1 MPNYPIPDAAE
12 YTLLSMMNPL
22 HAAPPVSTADLNYI
36 LENNAT
42 LWEELRGRRIFIT
55 GGTGFFGCWL
65 LESFVAA
72 NNAFELKAQAVVL
85 TRSAHRFRERAPHL
99 AGNPAI
105 ELLEGDVRTFAFPPG
120 DFPFVIHAA
129 TESVRT
135 SSANPLATDP
145 STELLSTILEGT
157 RRCLEFAESHG
168 TSKFLLTSSGAV
180 YGRQPSDMTHI
191 PESYHGAPDL
201 LNSSSV
207 YGEGKRI
214 AEMLCSL
221 ATSRT
226 QMECKIARCFAF
238 VGPHLQLN
246 AHFAI
251 GNFIR
256 DAMRGGPI
264 VIQGDGTPRR
274 SYMYAADLALWLW
287 TILFR
292 ADSSRAFNVGSE
304 RDLSIREVAE
314 TVAHTLGPGIEI
326 RIERTPGPGAPVH
339 RYVPSVQAAKQS
351 LSLTDGIPLV
361 DAIRRTAAWYR

>member
-1 MPNYPIPDAAE
+1 
-12 YTLLSMMNPL
+12 MMSPM
-22 HAAPPVSTADLNYI
+22 HAAPPVSASDLNYI

-65 LESFVAA
+65 LESFIAA
-72 NNAFELKAQAVVL
+72 NNAFNLGARAVVL
-85 TRSAHRFRERAPHL
+85 TRSARRFRERAPHL
-99 AGNPAI
+99 AGDAAI
-105 ELLEGDVRTFAFPPG
+105 ELLEGDVRNFAL
-120 DFPFVIHAA
+120 IHAA

-135 SSANPLATDP
+135 SPANPLATDP

-168 TSKFLLTSSGAV
+168 TTKFLLTSSGAI

-191 PESYHGAPDL
+191 PEDYRGAPDL
-201 LNSSSV
+201 LHSSSV

-221 ATSRT
+221 SAART

-238 VGPHLQLN
+238 VGPHLPLN

-274 SYMYAADLALWLW
+274 SYMYAADLTLWLW

-314 TVAHTLGPGIEI
+314 AVANTLGPGIEI

-339 RYVPSVQAAKQS
+339 RYVPSVQAAKQY
-351 LSLTDGIPLV
+351 LNLTDGISLV

>member
-1 MPNYPIPDAAE
+1 
-12 YTLLSMMNPL
+12 MMDPL
-22 HAAPPVSTADLNYI
+22 HAAPPVSAADLNYI
-36 LENNAT
+36 LENNAA

-65 LESFVAA
+65 LESFLAA
-72 NNAFELKAQAVVL
+72 NSAFNLQAQAVVL
-85 TRSAHRFRERAPHL
+85 TRSARRFRERAPHL
-99 AGNPAI
+99 AGDAAV
-105 ELLEGDVRTFAFPPG
+105 ELLEGDVRNFAFPAG
-120 DFPFVIHAA
+120 QFPFVIHAA
-129 TESVRT
+129 TESVRIGH
-135 SSANPLATDP
+135 ANPPATDP
-145 STELLSTILEGT
+145 STELLSTIVEGT

-168 TSKFLLTSSGAV
+168 TCKFLLTSSGAI

-191 PESYHGAPDL
+191 AEDYRGAPDL
-201 LNSSSV
+201 LHSSSV

-221 ATSRT
+221 AASRT

-238 VGPHLQLN
+238 VGPHLPLN

-264 VIQGDGTPRR
+264 VIQGDGTPMR
-274 SYMYAADLALWLW
+274 SYMYAADLAIWLW

-304 RDLSIREVAE
+304 RDLSIRKVAE
-314 TVAHTLGPGIEI
+314 AVASTIAPGIEI
-326 RIERTPGPGAPVH
+326 RIERPPGPGAPVQ
-339 RYVPSVQAAKQS
+339 RYVPSVQAAKKY
-351 LSLTDGIPLV
+351 LNLTDGISLT

>member
-1 MPNYPIPDAAE
+1 MRNHPVPDAAE

-22 HAAPPVSTADLNYI
+22 HAAPPVSVADLNYI

-65 LESFVAA
+65 LESFIAA
-72 NNAFELKAQAVVL
+72 NAAFDLRAHAVVL
-85 TRSAHRFRERAPHL
+85 TRSARRFRERAPHL
-99 AGNPAI
+99 AGNPAVA
-105 ELLEGDVRTFAFPPG
+105 LLEGDVRTFSFPDG
-120 DFPFVIHAA
+120 EFPFVIHAA

-201 LNSSSV
+201 QNSSSV

-221 ATSRT
+221 AASRT
-226 QMECKIARCFAF
+226 QMECKVARCFAF
-238 VGPHLQLN
+238 VGPHLPLN
-246 AHFAI
+246 AHFAV

-264 VIQGDGTPRR
+264 VIQGDGTPMR

-287 TILFR
+287 TMLFR
-292 ADSSRAFNVGSE
+292 ADSSRPFNVGSE

-314 TVAHTLGPGIEI
+314 AVANTLGPGIEI
-326 RIERTPGPGAPVH
+326 RIERTPGPGAPVQ

-351 LSLTDGIPLV
+351 LNLTDGISLV

>member
-1 MPNYPIPDAAE
+1 MQNRHGPDAAE

-22 HAAPPVSTADLNYI
+22 HAAPPVSVADLNYI
-36 LENNAT
+36 LENNEAM
-42 LWEELRGRRIFIT
+42 WEDLRGRRVFIT

-65 LESFVAA
+65 LESFIAA
-72 NNAFELKAQAVVL
+72 NNAFDLNAQAVVL
-85 TRSAHRFRERAPHL
+85 TRSTSKFRERVPHL
-99 AGNPAI
+99 AGNPAV
-105 ELLEGDVRTFAFPPG
+105 ELLQGDVRTFAFPAG
-120 DFPFVIHAA
+120 EFPFVIHAA

-145 STELLSTILEGT
+145 STELLSTILDGT
-157 RRCLEFAESHG
+157 RRCLEFAETHG

-201 LNSSSV
+201 HNSSSV

-221 ATSRT
+221 AASRT

-238 VGPHLQLN
+238 VGPHLPLN
-246 AHFAI
+246 AHFAV

-264 VIQGDGTPRR
+264 VIQGDGTPMR

-287 TILFR
+287 TMLFR

-304 RDLSIREVAE
+304 RDWSIREVAE
-314 TVAHTLGPGIEI
+314 AVASTLDPGIEI
-326 RIERTPGPGAPVH
+326 RIERTPGVGAPVQ

-351 LSLTDGIPLV
+351 LNLTDGISLIE
-361 DAIRRTAAWYR
+361 AIRRTAAWYR

>member
-1 MPNYPIPDAAE
+1 
-12 YTLLSMMNPL
+12 MMNPWQ
-22 HAAPPVSTADLNYI
+22 AAPPVSVADLNYI
-36 LENNAT
+36 LENNVT
-42 LWEELRGRRIFIT
+42 LWEELRGCRIFIT

-65 LESFVAA
+65 LESFIAA
-72 NNAFELKAQAVVL
+72 NNAFDLKARAVVL
-85 TRSAHRFRERAPHL
+85 TRSPRRFRDRAPHL

-105 ELLEGDVRTFAFPPG
+105 ELLEGDVRNFAFPDG
-120 DFPFVIHAA
+120 EFPFVIHAA
-129 TESVRT
+129 TESVR
-135 SSANPLATDP
+135 SSPANPLATDP

-221 ATSRT
+221 SSSRT

-238 VGPHLQLN
+238 VGPHLPLN

-264 VIQGDGTPRR
+264 VIQGDGTPMR

-304 RDLSIREVAE
+304 IDLSIREVAE
-314 TVAHTLGPGIEI
+314 AVADTLGPGIEI
-326 RIERTPGPGAPVH
+326 RIERTPGAGAPVQ

-351 LSLTDGIPLV
+351 LNLQDGIPLV

>member
-1 MPNYPIPDAAE
+1 MPNYPVPDAAE
-12 YTLLSMMNPL
+12 YTLLSMKNPL
-22 HAAPPVSTADLNYI
+22 RTAPPVSLADLNYI

-42 LWEELRGRRIFIT
+42 LWEELRERRIFIT

-65 LESFVAA
+65 LESFIAA
-72 NNAFELKAQAVVL
+72 NNAFDLKARAVVL
-85 TRSAHRFRERAPHL
+85 TRSARGFSERTPHL
-99 AGNPAI
+99 ARNPAI
-105 ELLEGDVRTFAFPPG
+105 ELLEGDVRRFSFPEG
-120 DFPFVIHAA
+120 EFSFVIHAA

-135 SSANPLATDP
+135 SPANPLATDP
-145 STELLSTILEGT
+145 STELLSTILDGT

-168 TSKFLLTSSGAV
+168 TTKFLLTSSGAV

-221 ATSRT
+221 ATART

-238 VGPHLQLN
+238 VGPHLPLN

-287 TILFR
+287 TMLFR
-292 ADSSRAFNVGSE
+292 AESSRPFNVGSE

-314 TVAHTLGPGIEI
+314 AVAEALAPGIEI

-339 RYVPSVQAAKQS
+339 RYIPSVQAAKQS
-351 LSLTDGIPLV
+351 LNLTDGISLA